1 MNVRMIVKIRSN
13 HFTALKYLGWAT
25 SRLFPDQVNNLI
37 DGLLGI
43 LQQNQPLPPP
53 PPPPSEPP
61 INKDPE

>member
-1 MNVRMIVKIRSN
+1 MADENIPGSLPEDQLEALRSLIGN
-13 HFTALKYLGWAT
+13 AVL
-25 SRLFPDQVNNLI
+25 PDQVNNLI